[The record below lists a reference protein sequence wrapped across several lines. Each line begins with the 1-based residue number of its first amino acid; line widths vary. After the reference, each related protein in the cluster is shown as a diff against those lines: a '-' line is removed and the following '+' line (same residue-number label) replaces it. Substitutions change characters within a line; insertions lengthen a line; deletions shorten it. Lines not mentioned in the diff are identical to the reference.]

1 MLKTK
6 VNVIVNIISIYLWE
20 VKSMEMNNMDI
31 LKKKLLDA
39 QEMVRD
45 YEMFSKQT
53 DDEEIQRVFKR
64 FAEESGMQA
73 SKMQSIIDKYEGFK

>member
-1 MLKTK
+1 
-6 VNVIVNIISIYLWE
+6 
-20 VKSMEMNNMDI
+20 MEMNNMDI

-53 DDEEIQRVFKR
+53 EDKEIQKAFKK
-64 FAEESGMQA
+64 FAEESGIQA
-73 SKMQSIIDKYEGFK
+73 SKMQAMIDRYEEMR

>member
-1 MLKTK
+1 MNLNTK
-6 VNVIVNIISIYLWE
+6 DMIT
-20 VKSMEMNNMDI
+20 
-31 LKKKLLDA
+31 KKILDA

-53 DDEEIQRVFKR
+53 DDEQVVALFKN

-73 SKMQSIIDKYEGFK
+73 RELKKLADHYRNN

>member
-1 MLKTK
+1 MQ
-6 VNVIVNIISIYLWE
+6 
-20 VKSMEMNNMDI
+20 MNNIDL

-53 DDEEIQRVFKR
+53 DDSEIEKTFKK

-73 SKMQSIIDKYEGFK
+73 RKLQAILDKHEGFK

>member
-1 MLKTK
+1 MH
-6 VNVIVNIISIYLWE
+6 
-20 VKSMEMNNMDI
+20 MNTLDM

-53 DDEEIQRVFKR
+53 EDREVANLFKE
-64 FAEESGMQA
+64 FAEESGRQA
-73 SKMQSIIDKYEGFK
+73 QKLQGLMEKYKKI

>member
-1 MLKTK
+1 MQ
-6 VNVIVNIISIYLWE
+6 
-20 VKSMEMNNMDI
+20 MNNMDL

-53 DDEEIQRVFKR
+53 NDDEIKKAFKQ

-73 SKMQSIIDKYEGFK
+73 SKLQTIIDKYEGLQ

>member
-1 MLKTK
+1 
-6 VNVIVNIISIYLWE
+6 
-20 VKSMEMNNMDI
+20 MEMTTKDMVM
-31 LKKKLLDA
+31 KKLLDA

-53 DDEEIQRVFKR
+53 DDSELVETFKT

-73 SKMQSIIDKYEGFK
+73 SRLQAILDRQQHLK